1 MYESIYSSSS
11 YFLHDPALEGAL
23 NNKETYPD
31 SKMRARLDKLYVKN
45 KRGAFIYQMIFLAF
59 SMLFLSL
66 GLVVI
71 LQSTNH
77 ACFDFFGHCTLIK
90 VGISAL
96 CFILSLCALGIGV
109 SICPERI
116 AAQKTYQTVLDLV
129 PGRREKT
136 LHVLEWLI
144 KVSRKES
151 ERLALEKGRYTT
163 RA

>member
-1 MYESIYSSSS
+1 MYDSTNNSSSAS
-11 YFLHDPALEGAL
+11 YFLHGSAMAESSDTGA
-23 NNKETYPD
+23 YPD
-31 SKMRARLDKLYVKN
+31 QSRMRARLDKLYAKN
-45 KRGAFIYQMIFLAF
+45 KRGAFIYQMVFLAF

-66 GLVVI
+66 GLIVI

-77 ACFDFFGHCTLIK
+77 ACMDFFGHCTLIK
-90 VGISAL
+90 AGLSML

-136 LHVLEWLI
+136 LHVLEWLMQ
-144 KVSRKES
+144 VSRKES
-151 ERLALEKGRYTT
+151 EKLALDKARS
-163 RA
+163 